1 MNLITFREECID
13 FTSLLIEVMTQ
24 NGKIKVTSSLPLLVR
39 MREQRRAFIH
49 LPSNNKKWAKTK
61 QQFFEILN
69 NKAIQ
74 DSDTS

>member
-39 MREQRRAFIH
+39 MRNRDRIYSSPF
-49 LPSNNKKWAKTK
+49 NNKKWATYTK
-61 QQFFEILN
+61 QQF
-69 NKAIQ
+69 
-74 DSDTS
+74 